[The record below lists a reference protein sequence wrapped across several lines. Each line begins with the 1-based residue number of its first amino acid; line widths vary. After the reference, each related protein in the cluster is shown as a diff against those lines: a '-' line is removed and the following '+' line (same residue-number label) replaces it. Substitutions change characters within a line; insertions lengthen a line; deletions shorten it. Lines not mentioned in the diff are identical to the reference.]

1 MKIFYLTKEFIE
13 KELGIS
19 NIVISHAPCS
29 VINDKAVLTKQFTW
43 NSIDE
48 LKNDD
53 MFKNIKAADGV
64 IFLYEMNIEQYQ
76 EFANKIIN
84 EAIKDEEVIIHE
96 EVTESNTF
104 VKDFNDAER
113 FLARLFV

>member
-1 MKIFYLTKEFIE
+1 MKTFYLTKEFIE

-19 NIVISHAPCS
+19 NIVIAHAPIS
-29 VINDKAVLTKQFTW
+29 VINDKPVVAKMFRW
-43 NSIDE
+43 KSIDE

-53 MFKNIKAADGV
+53 MFRDIKAAEGA

-76 EFANKIIN
+76 EFENKIID

-104 VKDFNDAER
+104 VKDFNYADG